1 MLASSLLPARC
12 HTYTILSYQ
21 GSTIISCLQLIP
33 KQPRAGWHQKLNL
46 CLQALSFFS
55 WPWLFLGIGC
65 FVSRYFSFGICH
77 LMLWL
82 WPHPEHFLSPRHWW
96 ASGNSLEFL
105 NRHHKLH
112 EDKLVFALETTQNH
126 KPLSPRGTGQWHLL
140 GFKYPSLSLFPV
152 TNRCEDL
159 PNRIGARCILPR
171 AHPRSLNK
179 SYPE

>member
-12 HTYTILSYQ
+12 HTYAILSYQ

-33 KQPRAGWHQKLNL
+33 QQPRAGWHQKLNL
-46 CLQALSFFS
+46 CLQALPFFS

-82 WPHPEHFLSPRHWW
+82 WPHPELFLSPRHWW

-126 KPLSPRGTGQWHLL
+126 KPLSNRPMTFARIQVSQPFPFSCDKQVWG
-140 GFKYPSLSLFPV
+140 PSKPHWCSVHTPKSSPKISQQVLS
-152 TNRCEDL
+152 
-159 PNRIGARCILPR
+159 R
-171 AHPRSLNK
+171 AKL
-179 SYPE
+179 